1 MNYRAEDIVE
11 MIENEWKIGGEVIC
25 EYSDDDFDV
34 EEEEEIEYKR

>member
-11 MIENEWKIGGEVIC
+11 MIENEWEIGGEVIC

-34 EEEEEIEYKR
+34 EEEEEVVVI

>member
-11 MIENEWKIGGEVIC
+11 MIENEWEIGGEVIC

-34 EEEEEIEYKR
+34 EEEEEIVVI